1 MIGILSRK
9 ILKIPYLDKFLE
21 APCIPIKIIS
31 FNLQRID
38 TVAVWGQ
45 VGCLTKIAK
54 YYARLKQLRYIS
66 LEDGFLRSVELGG
79 IDYPLSIV
87 VDDIG
92 LYLDANTPSR
102 LEFMIPQPLS
112 IKQKERVS
120 VLIDLWQKSRVSKY
134 NHQYDSNLELTN
146 RFVLVIDQV
155 LGDASISCGLANAN
169 SFNKMLHAAIKDNP
183 HHTILI
189 KVHPEVFTGRKKGYF
204 NTQLLN
210 RLKRVVILG
219 EDVHPASLL
228 EKADKVYTVTS
239 QLGFEALIWGKTV
252 HTFGMPFY
260 AGWGLTIDY
269 IAPPKRRTKV
279 TLEQL
284 IYASLINYPRYVNPE
299 TGERCQIETIIEH
312 IALQRS
318 IRQGFPKK
326 LYAYDFSYWKKP
338 IIRKFFQGSKVKFV
352 KSAKNIPANSTIIIW
367 GKKQINEKLDH
378 NISLIR
384 VEDGFLRSV
393 GLGAALVE
401 PISLV
406 TDHLGIY
413 FATHTESKLEYIL
426 ENTIFDSKLLE
437 RAEFLRRQIIRYKLT
452 KYNIGSLNWRRPS
465 IAKKVILVPGQ
476 VESDASIIY
485 GSNTIKNNLS
495 LLQAVREAN
504 PTDYIIYKIHPD
516 IQAGLRSNGGN
527 ENNIL
532 QFCNEVV
539 FNVNIE
545 QLFPLVDEVH
555 VLTSL
560 AGFEALLRNKTV
572 VCYGHPFYS
581 GWGLTK
587 DVYTSNRLHSRTLL
601 LNELIAG
608 TLILYPIYV
617 SKVTGKFTT
626 PERAL
631 EELITWSK
639 TEKKL
644 ALTELLYQFAVK
656 YFKACL
662 KSF

>member
-31 FNLQRID
+31 FNLQGID

>member
-21 APCIPIKIIS
+21 APCVPIKIIS
-31 FNLQRID
+31 FNSQGID
-38 TVAVWGQ
+38 KVAVWGQ
-45 VGCLTKIAK
+45 GGFLTKIAK
-54 YYARLKQLRYIS
+54 CYTRLKRLRYVS
-66 LEDGFLRSVELGG
+66 LEDGFLRSVELGH

-92 LYLDANTPSR
+92 LYLDANSPSR
-102 LEFMIPQPLS
+102 LELMISHALS
-112 IKQKERVS
+112 IKQQERVS
-120 VLIDLWQKSRVSKY
+120 DLIELWQKSRVSKY
-134 NHQYDSNLELTN
+134 NHQHDSNLELPN

-210 RLKRVVILG
+210 RLERVVILG
-219 EDVHPASLL
+219 EDIHPASLL

-269 IAPPKRRTKV
+269 VAPPKRRTKV

-352 KSAKNIPANSTIIIW
+352 KSTKNIPANSTIVIW
-367 GKKQINEKLDH
+367 GQKQINKKLDP
-378 NISLIR
+378 NTSLIR

-393 GLGAALVE
+393 GLGAALIE

-413 FATHTESKLEYIL
+413 FATSTESKLEYIL
-426 ENTIFDSKLLE
+426 ENTIFDNKLLE
-437 RAEFLRRQIIRYKLT
+437 RAESLRRQIIRYKLT

-504 PTDYIIYKIHPD
+504 PRDYIIYKIHPD
-516 IQAGLRSNGGN
+516 IQAGLRINGCN

-532 QFCNEVV
+532 QFCNEVI
-539 FNVNIE
+539 FDVNIE

-572 VCYGHPFYS
+572 VCYGQPFYS

-587 DVYTSNRLHSRTLL
+587 DVYASNRLHSRTLL

-662 KSF
+662 

>member
-1 MIGILSRK
+1 
-9 ILKIPYLDKFLE
+9 
-21 APCIPIKIIS
+21 
-31 FNLQRID
+31 
-38 TVAVWGQ
+38 
-45 VGCLTKIAK
+45 
-54 YYARLKQLRYIS
+54 
-66 LEDGFLRSVELGG
+66 
-79 IDYPLSIV
+79 
-87 VDDIG
+87 
-92 LYLDANTPSR
+92 
-102 LEFMIPQPLS
+102 
-112 IKQKERVS
+112 
-120 VLIDLWQKSRVSKY
+120 
-134 NHQYDSNLELTN
+134 
-146 RFVLVIDQV
+146 
-155 LGDASISCGLANAN
+155 
-169 SFNKMLHAAIKDNP
+169 
-183 HHTILI
+183 
-189 KVHPEVFTGRKKGYF
+189 
-204 NTQLLN
+204 
-210 RLKRVVILG
+210 
-219 EDVHPASLL
+219 
-228 EKADKVYTVTS
+228 
-239 QLGFEALIWGKTV
+239 
-252 HTFGMPFY
+252 
-260 AGWGLTIDY
+260 
-269 IAPPKRRTKV
+269 
-279 TLEQL
+279 
-284 IYASLINYPRYVNPE
+284 LINYPRYVNPE

-352 KSAKNIPANSTIIIW
+352 KSTKNIPANSTIVIW
-367 GKKQINEKLDH
+367 GQKQINKKLDP
-378 NISLIR
+378 NTSLIR

-393 GLGAALVE
+393 GLGAALIE

-413 FATHTESKLEYIL
+413 FATSTESKLEYIL
-426 ENTIFDSKLLE
+426 KNTIFDNKLLE
-437 RAEFLRRQIIRYKLT
+437 RAESLRRQIIRHKLT
-452 KYNIGSLNWRRPS
+452 KYNIGSLNWKRPS
-465 IAKKVILVPGQ
+465 IAAKIILVPGQ

-485 GSNTIKNNLS
+485 GSNIIKNNLS
-495 LLQAVREAN
+495 LLQAVRKAN
-504 PTDYIIYKIHPD
+504 PRDYIIYKIHPD
-516 IQAGLRSNGGN
+516 IQAGLRSNETN
-527 ENNIL
+527 ENDIL

-572 VCYGHPFYS
+572 VCYGQPFYS

-587 DVYTSNRLHSRTLL
+587 DVYTPNRLHSRKLL

-662 KSF
+662 

>member
-1 MIGILSRK
+1 M
-9 ILKIPYLDKFLE
+9 
-21 APCIPIKIIS
+21 
-31 FNLQRID
+31 
-38 TVAVWGQ
+38 
-45 VGCLTKIAK
+45 
-54 YYARLKQLRYIS
+54 
-66 LEDGFLRSVELGG
+66 
-79 IDYPLSIV
+79 
-87 VDDIG
+87 
-92 LYLDANTPSR
+92 
-102 LEFMIPQPLS
+102 
-112 IKQKERVS
+112 
-120 VLIDLWQKSRVSKY
+120 
-134 NHQYDSNLELTN
+134 
-146 RFVLVIDQV
+146 LVIDQV

>member
-1 MIGILSRK
+1 
-9 ILKIPYLDKFLE
+9 
-21 APCIPIKIIS
+21 
-31 FNLQRID
+31 
-38 TVAVWGQ
+38 
-45 VGCLTKIAK
+45 
-54 YYARLKQLRYIS
+54 
-66 LEDGFLRSVELGG
+66 
-79 IDYPLSIV
+79 
-87 VDDIG
+87 
-92 LYLDANTPSR
+92 
-102 LEFMIPQPLS
+102 
-112 IKQKERVS
+112 
-120 VLIDLWQKSRVSKY
+120 
-134 NHQYDSNLELTN
+134 
-146 RFVLVIDQV
+146 
-155 LGDASISCGLANAN
+155 
-169 SFNKMLHAAIKDNP
+169 
-183 HHTILI
+183 
-189 KVHPEVFTGRKKGYF
+189 VFTGRKKGYF
-204 NTQLLN
+204 NTHLLN

-219 EDVHPASLL
+219 EDIHPASLL

-279 TLEQL
+279 TLKQL
-284 IYASLINYPRYVNPE
+284 IYASLINYPRYINPE
-299 TGERCQIETIIEH
+299 TGKRCEVETIIEH

-367 GKKQINEKLDH
+367 GQKQINEKLDP

-401 PISLV
+401 PISLA

-452 KYNIGSLNWRRPS
+452 KYNIGNLNWRRPS
-465 IAKKVILVPGQ
+465 IAKKVILVTGQ

-485 GSNTIKNNLS
+485 GSNIIKNNLS

-504 PTDYIIYKIHPD
+504 PRDYIIYKIHPD
-516 IQAGLRSNGGN
+516 IQAGLRSNQTN
-527 ENNIL
+527 ENDIL

-560 AGFEALLRNKTV
+560 AGFEALLRKKTV
-572 VCYGHPFYS
+572 VCYGQPFYS

-631 EELITWSK
+631 EELISWSK

-644 ALTELLYQFAVK
+644 TLTELLYQFAVK
-656 YFKACL
+656 HLKTCL
-662 KSF
+662 